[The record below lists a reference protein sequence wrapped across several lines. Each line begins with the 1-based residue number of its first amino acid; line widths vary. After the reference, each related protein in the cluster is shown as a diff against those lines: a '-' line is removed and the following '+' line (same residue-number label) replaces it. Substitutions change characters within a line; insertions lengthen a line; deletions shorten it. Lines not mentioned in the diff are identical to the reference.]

1 MDVAF
6 GTAFAGGRGHF
17 IFGAEYV
24 DDKGVLDRN
33 SRRNL
38 GSAGIVRVNPLS
50 PTDLSVQRVRDVN
63 YGYQSVGGLI
73 MTGVLAGQTF
83 DPDGKLRP
91 FQRGTNIGAGAF
103 TSQLIGGADG
113 IGLYEDRK
121 STRLNSSH

>member
-1 MDVAF
+1 MF
-6 GTAFAGGRGHF
+6 CFCFFFKYTATTEIYTYGHTLSLHDALPIWGHF

-63 YGYQSVGGLI
+63 YGYQSVGGL
-73 MTGVLAGQTF
+73 M
-83 DPDGKLRP
+83 PDG
-91 FQRGTNIGAGAF
+91 NEIGRA
-103 TSQLIGGADG
+103 
-113 IGLYEDRK
+113 
-121 STRLNSSH
+121 HV